1 MNKRTVRPQYL
12 RQVRQDNQQ
21 LEVKAKAEGIVA
33 GFFAL
38 LSVIECNK
46 PQPDPVW
53 CCLYRDIAEKRAQ
66 DFLSASASYAIHTVV
81 YR

>member
-1 MNKRTVRPQYL
+1 MNKRTVRRRYL

-33 GFFAL
+33 GIFAL
-38 LSVIECNK
+38 LSVIECHK
-46 PQPDPVW
+46 PQPDSLW
-53 CCLYRDIAEKRAQ
+53 CSLYRNIAEKKAQ
-66 DFLSASASYAIHTVV
+66 DFLSASVSYAIHTAV